1 MDRNMKKK
9 RHQIRAAFLLLFVVI
24 SLQLVGCAG
33 LPTGGKTAK
42 EPKSTNGETIEV
54 HFLDVGQGDATLIKQ
69 GSHAMLIDAGNND
82 KGTAVQSYLQSQ
94 GVETLD
100 YVVGTHPD
108 SDHVGGLD
116 VVLYK
121 FPWDTVILPDLE
133 KDTKTYQDV
142 LKVIKDKGKSI
153 TFPVAGNSYGLG
165 NAEFTIIAPAAEDY
179 GDNWNDYSVGI
190 LLQFG
195 ESRFI
200 FTGDAEEDSE
210 QDMIA
215 GEVDLS
221 ADVLKA
227 AHHGSD
233 TANTMPFLEEVS
245 PKSVVISCG
254 EGNSYGHPRAG
265 AMNNFR
271 TIGASVYR
279 TDEQGTIVAVS
290 DGKDITWNCSP
301 SETWKAGEPTG
312 SQGTGSGKGQN
323 AGISQGTGDGGNP
336 AGELD
341 AAELAE
347 GSRGAGKN
355 NAGAQEGGYILNTNT
370 KKFHRESC
378 SSVDRIQEENK
389 EYSNLTPQ
397 ELEAQGYEPC
407 GNCNP

>member
-1 MDRNMKKK
+1 MQKK
-9 RHQIRAAFLLLFVVI
+9 RYQIKAALFLLFAILVLQTTGC
-24 SLQLVGCAG
+24 SLPAG
-33 LPTGGKTAK
+33 NKSAK
-42 EPKSTNGETIEV
+42 GPKDTNVETLEI
-54 HFLDVGQGDATLIKQ
+54 HFLDIGQGDATLIKQ
-69 GSHAMLIDAGNND
+69 GSHAMLIDAGDND

-94 GVETLD
+94 GVESLD
-100 YVVGTHPD
+100 YAIGTHPD

-142 LKVIKDKGKSI
+142 LKVIKDKKKSI
-153 TFPVAGNSYGLG
+153 TYPVAGTAYELG

-195 ESRFI
+195 ENRFI
-200 FTGDAEEDSE
+200 FTGDAEEDAE

-215 GEVDLS
+215 ENIDLS

-233 TANTMPFLEEVS
+233 TANTMPFLEEVN

-254 EGNSYGHPRAG
+254 AGNSYGHPRAG

-271 TIGASVYR
+271 SIGASVYR

-290 DGKDITWNCSP
+290 DGKEITWNCSP
-301 SETWKAGEPTG
+301 SETWQAGEPNGNSTSKS
-312 SQGTGSGKGQN
+312 SQGNQGSG
-323 AGISQGTGDGGNP
+323 
-336 AGELD
+336 ELLD
-341 AAELAE
+341 
-347 GSRGAGKN
+347 RK
-355 NAGAQEGGYILNTNT
+355 
-370 KKFHRESC
+370 
-378 SSVDRIQEENK
+378 SVV
-389 EYSNLTPQ
+389 
-397 ELEAQGYEPC
+397 
-407 GNCNP
+407 

>member
-1 MDRNMKKK
+1 MKQKK
-9 RHQIRAAFLLLFVVI
+9 HRIKVALLLLVALIVLQI
-24 SLQLVGCAG
+24 AGCGSLPVGN
-33 LPTGGKTAK
+33 KTVK
-42 EPKSTNGETIEV
+42 EAKSTNGETIEI
-54 HFLDVGQGDATLIKQ
+54 HFLDIGQGDATLIKQ
-69 GSHAMLIDAGNND
+69 GTHAMLIDAGNND
-82 KGTAVQSYLQSQ
+82 KGTTVQSYLQNQ
-94 GVETLD
+94 GIETLD
-100 YVVGTHPD
+100 YVIGTHPD
-108 SDHVGGLD
+108 ADHVGGLD

-153 TFPVAGNSYGLG
+153 TFPVAGTTYSLG
-165 NAEFTIIAPAAEDY
+165 NAEFTIIAPVEGDY

-195 ESRFI
+195 ENRFV
-200 FTGDAEEDSE
+200 FTGDAEEDAE

-215 GEVDLS
+215 ENVDLS

-233 TANTMPFLEEVS
+233 TANTMPFLEEVK

-271 TIGASVYR
+271 SIGASVYR

-290 DGKDITWNCSP
+290 DGKEITWNCSP

-312 SQGTGSGKGQN
+312 GQSAPESSQGNENEEGLEEVQSAESYDSGS
-323 AGISQGTGDGGNP
+323 
-336 AGELD
+336 L
-341 AAELAE
+341 E
-347 GSRGAGKN
+347 GA
-355 NAGAQEGGYILNTNT
+355 YVLNTNT
-370 KKFHRESC
+370 KKFHKESC
-378 SSVDRIQEENK
+378 SSVAQMQEENK

-407 GNCNP
+407 GNCKP

>member
-1 MDRNMKKK
+1 MNRK
-9 RHQIRAAFLLLFVVI
+9 RHQIKAAILLAVAIIVLQI
-24 SLQLVGCAG
+24 AGCSLPIGE
-33 LPTGGKTAK
+33 KTAR
-42 EPKSTNGETIEV
+42 EPKSTNGETIEI

-94 GVETLD
+94 GVESLD
-100 YVVGTHPD
+100 YVIGTHPD

-142 LKVIKDKGKSI
+142 LKVIKDKQKSI
-153 TFPVAGNSYGLG
+153 TFPVAGTSYGLG

-195 ESRFI
+195 ENRFV
-200 FTGDAEEDSE
+200 FTGDAEEDAE
-210 QDMIA
+210 QDMAAEGI
-215 GEVDLS
+215 DLS

-245 PKSVVISCG
+245 PKSVVVSCG

-271 TIGASVYR
+271 SIGAEVYR

-290 DGKDITWNCSP
+290 DGKEITWNCSS

-312 SQGTGSGKGQN
+312 SQKTGNGEKTAEEPGATELEKG
-323 AGISQGTGDGGNP
+323 SQDRGG
-336 AGELD
+336 
-341 AAELAE
+341 
-347 GSRGAGKN
+347 GKN
-355 NAGAQEGGYILNTNT
+355 SAGTQEDGYILNTNT
-370 KKFHRESC
+370 RKFHRESC
-378 SSVDRIQEENK
+378 SSVSQMQEENK
-389 EYSNLTPQ
+389 EYSGLTPQ
-397 ELEAQGYEPC
+397 ELEAQGYKPC

>member
-1 MDRNMKKK
+1 MQKK
-9 RHQIRAAFLLLFVVI
+9 RYQIKAAIFLLFAILVLQTTGC
-24 SLQLVGCAG
+24 SLPAG
-33 LPTGGKTAK
+33 NKSAK
-42 EPKSTNGETIEV
+42 GPKDTNGETLEI
-54 HFLDVGQGDATLIKQ
+54 HFLDIGQGDATLIKQ
-69 GSHAMLIDAGNND
+69 GSHAMLIDAGDND

-94 GVETLD
+94 GVESLD
-100 YVVGTHPD
+100 YAIGTHPD

-142 LKVIKDKGKSI
+142 LKVIKDKRKSI
-153 TFPVAGNSYGLG
+153 TYPVAGTAYELG

-195 ESRFI
+195 ENRFI
-200 FTGDAEEDSE
+200 FTGDAEEDAE

-215 GEVDLS
+215 ENIDLS

-233 TANTMPFLEEVS
+233 TANTMPFLEEVN

-254 EGNSYGHPRAG
+254 AGNSYGHPRAG

-271 TIGASVYR
+271 SIGASVYR

-290 DGKDITWNCSP
+290 DGKEITWNCSP
-301 SETWKAGEPTG
+301 SETWQAGEPTG
-312 SQGTGSGKGQN
+312 NSTSKSSQGNQGSGELLPE
-323 AGISQGTGDGGNP
+323 ASGTL
-336 AGELD
+336 EL
-341 AAELAE
+341 EE
-347 GSRGAGKN
+347 ESRGAGN
-355 NAGAQEGGYILNTNT
+355 SGTNSSESRYVINANT

-378 SSVDRIQEENK
+378 SSVTQMQEENK

-407 GNCNP
+407 GNCKP